1 MITLG
6 RSSRQ
11 GDVSG
16 TVPRSRKQINPRLP
30 FLQLKRTISVA
41 VSNASNAIHLR
52 DNSPSQSSRFLWHVL
67 DWNEKNRADSSKLP
81 KISKRQ
87 YSIFYM
93 SQFWLLERVSR
104 LCVLVF
110 ALLFVFLHEFV
121 IVFWTGWL
129 NGILLTGGNPVRHPR
144 QAPRYLPP
152 SQSVAPTIRTCVCIC
167 NLFCICICIS
177 NLSRS
182 TRMPPTVTISR
193 TIRRATFT
201 RPSSSRWDL
210 QY

>member
-1 MITLG
+1 MC
-6 RSSRQ
+6 Q
-11 GDVSG
+11 A
-16 TVPRSRKQINPRLP
+16 QC
-30 FLQLKRTISVA
+30 
-41 VSNASNAIHLR
+41 
-52 DNSPSQSSRFLWHVL
+52 L
-67 DWNEKNRADSSKLP
+67 DHASKLIRGSLCSNYNGCCF
-81 KISKRQ
+81 KCLKMRFTCKRQ
-87 YSIFYM
+87 LFIPKLKILM
-93 SQFWLLERVSR
+93 TCTGLERKESCWHQQASKDIEKAFSICHNFESR

-129 NGILLTGGNPVRHPR
+129 NGILLTGGNPVWHPR

-152 SQSVAPTIRTCVCIC
+152 SQSVAPTIRTCVCIS

-177 NLSRS
+177 NHQPRS
-182 TRMPPTVTISR
+182 TRMPPAVTISR